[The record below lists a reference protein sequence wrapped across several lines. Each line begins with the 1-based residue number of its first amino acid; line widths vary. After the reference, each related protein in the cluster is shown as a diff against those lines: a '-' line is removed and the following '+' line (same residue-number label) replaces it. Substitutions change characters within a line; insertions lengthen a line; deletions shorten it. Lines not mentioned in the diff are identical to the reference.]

1 MFLFGLFKDSSGVTR
16 EEADKLR
23 STLGP
28 YPASATTKAYTI
40 VKKLITMSPP
50 ITGAP
55 RSSAVEEENT
65 LKKEFGHNIRFNNPL
80 VYSADSTGKD
90 LETCGDSLSED
101 ESSSEVPFS
110 VDNFLLDMMNGGGD
124 DNFVGEGRGG
134 AGKLQEHD
142 NATGSMNYDVSE
154 LLEMVGELVVDQVLQ
169 LLLSEKDDNSLQ
181 NEVQIIYQAAGF
193 YIYAS

>member
-1 MFLFGLFKDSSGVTR
+1 
-16 EEADKLR
+16 
-23 STLGP
+23 
-28 YPASATTKAYTI
+28 
-40 VKKLITMSPP
+40 MSPP

-90 LETCGDSLSED
+90 LETFGDSLSED
-101 ESSSEVPFS
+101 ETSSEAPFS
-110 VDNFLLDMMNGGGD
+110 VDNFLLGMMNGGGD

-134 AGKLQEHD
+134 AGKLQEYD
-142 NATGSMNYDVSE
+142 DATGSVNYDVSE

-181 NEVQIIYQAAGF
+181 NEVGTNNLSAAGF
-193 YIYAS
+193 LYLCKLRILVLIPNIKL